1 MYQRGARAFWIH
13 NTGPIGCLPAAIFY
27 IQNPK
32 PGFLDKYG
40 CIKAQN
46 NMAIEFNRQL
56 KTQVTKLRRELPRAA
71 LIYVDIY
78 SAKYHLI
85 RKAEYYGQSFSEIV
99 NWRKKRKKEETKEED
114 MIFVSLQ
121 LQH

>member
-1 MYQRGARAFWIH
+1 
-13 NTGPIGCLPAAIFY
+13 
-27 IQNPK
+27 
-32 PGFLDKYG
+32 
-40 CIKAQN
+40 
-46 NMAIEFNRQL
+46 MAIEFNRQL